1 MSKRKSIF
9 GIIFSLIFSLFLL
22 NCDVLSFN
30 GDLQS
35 QIIKDTTFTVIFHE
49 FDPDNPSITESKTL
63 VKHYE
68 LSDSISASEFPDRE
82 SKELKDWNP
91 LFLIR
96 GWKIVNGSPTVMH
109 YVDQDTENHIT
120 SIKVSSILEDLDEGT
135 YTVELY
141 PDWYRARIITFR
153 DGNYDCNI
161 PDGKD
166 YSGTG
171 ETYLRTESGVKVDIP
186 RPSEAVHGIG
196 GNQVSFVG
204 WYLDSACTQ
213 ECTKNG
219 SGDYYFDDSS
229 QTDDFNL
236 YAKWKYKYV
245 YVDPDNTSGI
255 ADDKQT
261 GIDSSHPVKTIAE
274 AKKYLYNNDTA
285 FSIKLMST
293 IEKGEDINALS
304 NLTTPDYNSSKLL
317 RNTGFTGKM
326 IDVSTV
332 SGSTPFEIQK
342 LTIDGG
348 AFWNSAVVSSRNN
361 SGIKAQAPV
370 IQNTASKLTL
380 TNVTIQNNDNV
391 SNSYTDQRVSGIYSA
406 TQLSCINCTFK
417 DNSSYIASGENYK
430 YCSVVCAD
438 SQITFTDSTIENN
451 KGHGLYVGTTVSM
464 CVLTDTSVTGNSEY
478 GAYVSTGRTL
488 TVDGSTSIGGETYLE
503 SSVSGG
509 TVNSAKI
516 KISGTLT
523 TSSTIATIRSDNCA
537 ASPEVLI
544 DETDGNYVTSYI
556 DKFTCAND
564 GYVIKQDPADKKGYI
579 KFHSSGFG
587 LSVEIPDDYVEVDP
601 GYFDSLYVYR
611 SDGYIRFKL
620 YDGVYDKI
628 KSWGTDKPIQY
639 RINDYDGV
647 VKIKWSSDGYYY
659 ADIVITETIPNE
671 FDSSQDRTVG
681 PIILGLNNLQ
691 IYSEGIDDKTIIK
704 KKNYQIIVQ

>member
-9 GIIFSLIFSLFLL
+9 SIIFSLIFSLFLV
-22 NCDVLSFN
+22 NCDVFSFN

-49 FDPDNPSITESKTL
+49 FDPDDLFHPESKTL

-96 GWKIVNGSPTVMH
+96 GWKIANGSPDVMH
-109 YVDQDTENHIT
+109 YVDQDAEYHIT
-120 SIKVSSILEDLDEGT
+120 SIMVSSILENLDEGT
-135 YTVELY
+135 YSVDLY

-166 YSGTG
+166 YSGFG

-196 GNQVSFVG
+196 SNSVIFDG
-204 WYLDSACTQ
+204 WYLDSACTH

-219 SGDYYFDDSS
+219 SDYYFDDSS

-293 IEKGEDINALS
+293 IENEEDINALS
-304 NLTTPDYNSSKLL
+304 NLTTSDYHSSTLL
-317 RNTGFTGKM
+317 RSPGFTGKM

-332 SGSTPFEIQK
+332 SGASTEYSIQN

-370 IQNTASKLTL
+370 IQNTAGKLTL

-391 SNSYTDQRVSGIYSA
+391 LNSYTDQRVSGIYSP
-406 TQLSCINCTFK
+406 TTLSCINCTFK
-417 DNSSYIASGENYK
+417 DNSSYIASGANYK

-438 SQITFTDSTIENN
+438 SQITFTNSTIENN
-451 KGHGLYVGTTVSM
+451 KGHGLYVGTNISM

-478 GAYVSTGRTL
+478 GAYVSAGRTL
-488 TVDGSTSIGGETYLE
+488 TVDGSTSFGTPVYLE
-503 SSVSGG
+503 ANTAS
-509 TVNSAKI
+509 NSANI
-516 KISGTLT
+516 KIQNATGLTATLVAQIKSDVYADSPKVLT
-523 TSSTIATIRSDNCA
+523 DTSNGSAVSLN
-537 ASPEVLI
+537 
-544 DETDGNYVTSYI
+544 I
-556 DKFTCAND
+556 DKFTCTQE
-564 GYVIKQDPADKKGYI
+564 GYVIVYDSTNKAGYI
-579 KFHSSGFG
+579 KMQSFGFG
-587 LSVEIPDDYVEVDP
+587 IEVEIPDGYTEISP
-601 GYFDSLYVYR
+601 GSFPSLNVYR
-611 SDGYIRFKL
+611 SDGVIRFNVSDDAYAAITTWSGK
-620 YDGVYDKI
+620 
-628 KSWGTDKPIQY
+628 KPLQY
-639 RINDYDGV
+639 MINEQYGCVEISHDA
-647 VKIKWSSDGYYY
+647 SGYYANIRITGEILKDFNGTKENY
-659 ADIVITETIPNE
+659 TCPLGINSLQVYSQTTEGSMTVITKLNV
-671 FDSSQDRTVG
+671 Q
-681 PIILGLNNLQ
+681 IL
-691 IYSEGIDDKTIIK
+691 
-704 KKNYQIIVQ
+704 VQ

>member
-9 GIIFSLIFSLFLL
+9 SIIFSLIFSLFSV
-22 NCDVLSFN
+22 NCDVFSFN

-49 FDPDNPSITESKTL
+49 FDPDNPLSPESKTL

-96 GWKIVNGSPTVMH
+96 GWKIANGSPDVMH
-109 YVDQDTENHIT
+109 YVVQDAEYHIT
-120 SIKVSSILEDLDEGT
+120 SIKVSSILENLDEGT

-153 DGNYDCNI
+153 DGNYDCSETE
-161 PDGKD
+161 GKD

-196 GNQVSFVG
+196 SNQVSFVG
-204 WYLDSACTQ
+204 WYMDPACTQ

-274 AKKYLYNNDTA
+274 AKKYLYNNETA
-285 FSIKLMST
+285 RYIKLMST
-293 IEKGEDINALS
+293 IEKEEDINALS
-304 NLTTPDYNSSKLL
+304 NLTTSDYHSSTLL
-317 RNTGFTGKM
+317 RNAGFTGKM

-332 SGSTPFEIQK
+332 SGASTEYSIQN

-348 AFWNSAVVSSRNN
+348 AFWNSTVVSSRNN

-370 IQNTASKLTL
+370 IQNIAGKLTL

-391 SNSYTDQRVSGIYSA
+391 LNSYTDHRVSGIYSP
-406 TQLSCINCTFK
+406 TTLSCINCTFK
-417 DNSSYIASGENYK
+417 DNSSYIASGANYK

-438 SQITFTDSTIENN
+438 SQITFEDSTIENN
-451 KGHGLYVGTTVSM
+451 KGHGLYVGTNISM
-464 CVLTDTSVTGNSEY
+464 CVLSDTSVTGNSED
-478 GAYVSTGRTL
+478 GAYVTAGRTL
-488 TVDGSTSIGGETYLE
+488 TVNGSTSFDTPVYLE
-503 SSVSGG
+503 ANTAS
-509 TVNSAKI
+509 NSANI
-516 KISGTLT
+516 KIMNATGLTATLVAQIKSDVYADSPKVLT
-523 TSSTIATIRSDNCA
+523 DTSNGSDVSANIDRFTSTQ
-537 ASPEVLI
+537 E
-544 DETDGNYVTSYI
+544 
-556 DKFTCAND
+556 
-564 GYVIKQDPADKKGYI
+564 GYVIVYDSTNKAGYI
-579 KFHSSGFG
+579 KMQSYGIG
-587 LSVEIPDDYVEVDP
+587 LGVEIPDDYVEVDP
-601 GYFDSLYVYR
+601 GYFDSLYVFR
-611 SDGYIRFKL
+611 SVGYIRFKL

-628 KSWGTDKPIQY
+628 KSCGTDKPIQY

-659 ADIVITETIPNE
+659 ADIVITGTIPNE
-671 FDSSQDRTVG
+671 FDSSRDQYMG